1 MKIETHPREDHQMT
15 MIIELEQE
23 KLEVARRRAAR
34 MIAEK
39 VKISGFRPGKAPYD
53 VVRRL
58 YGERAITEE
67 AVEILVDEIYPDA
80 LKEAKIDPAAA
91 GQLENIESLEPP
103 KFVFTVPLKPV
114 VELGDYKSVRLPYEL
129 VIPAEDEVEKEITN
143 LRRMYA
149 KTETVERPILDGD
162 YILLDV
168 VGKKAGSDDEAPL
181 LERTGF
187 AIVARSEGNDNEW
200 PFTGFSAELFGL
212 APGESKEFSHKYA
225 DDFSEV
231 SLAGQDV
238 NFKATIK
245 TVRSVNMP
253 ELTDEFAT
261 TTGLGTTVEELRLR
275 MRQNIENETI
285 EAYQDE
291 YFEKLIELIKAGSVI
306 KYPPQVIEHE
316 VEHVMED
323 LERRLKS
330 QGIENLDAYY
340 KMVNS
345 DKDKFTAEQARPTAI
360 KRLERGLVMD
370 ELARVEKIEI
380 DNDSLE
386 AEFNK
391 AWANLAMNDEDFA
404 KRTKNGTKASREIV
418 DAVAMDSANRLLT
431 RRVLDRIK
439 EIATSAA
446 GEAGEEKPK
455 AKKSKKAAATHEA
468 PVEAEPSAEVPAE
481 GEPAAAP
488 AKKRAARQK
497 EAKKAE

>member
-1 MKIETHPREDHQMT
+1 MKIETHPREDYQMT

-23 KLEVARRRAAR
+23 KLESARRRAAR

-67 AVEILVDEIYPDA
+67 AVEILVDEIYPEA
-80 LKEAKIDPAAA
+80 LKEANIDPAAA

-103 KFVFTVPLKPV
+103 KFVFTVPLKPA
-114 VELGDYKSVRLPYEL
+114 VELGDYKSLRLPYEFTA
-129 VIPAEDEVEKEITN
+129 PAEDEVEKEITN

-149 KTETVERPILDGD
+149 KTETVERAIVDGD

-168 VGKKAGSDDEAPL
+168 VGKKAGSEDEAPL

-187 AIVARSEGNDNEW
+187 AIVARAEGADNEW
-200 PFTGFSAELFGL
+200 PFVGFSALLIGL

-231 SLAGQDV
+231 TLAGQEV

-261 TTGLGTTVEELRLR
+261 TTGLGTTVEELRQR
-275 MRQNIENETI
+275 MRQNIEGEAVD
-285 EAYQDE
+285 AYQDE
-291 YFEKLIELIKAGSVI
+291 YFEKLLDLIKAGSTI
-306 KYPPQVIEHE
+306 KYPPQVVEHE
-316 VEHVMED
+316 VEHVLED
-323 LERRLKS
+323 LGRRLKS
-330 QGIENLDAYY
+330 QGIEDLSAYY
-340 KMVNS
+340 KMINS
-345 DKDKFTAEQARPTAI
+345 DKDKFIEEQARPTAI

-386 AEFNK
+386 AEFNR

-404 KRTKNGTKASREIV
+404 KRTKNGTKASREVV

-431 RRVLDRIK
+431 RRTLDRIK
-439 EIATSAA
+439 AIATGTAVETVETTPEAIESAE
-446 GEAGEEKPK
+446 EAVPQASTEPEP
-455 AKKSKKAAATHEA
+455 AAEAQTETPVETEA
-468 PVEAEPSAEVPAE
+468 PVQPV
-481 GEPAAAP
+481 
-488 AKKRAARQK
+488 KKRASR
-497 EAKKAE
+497 KKAE